1 MTIFR
6 PSSLIAFSGRYR
18 PVLREDLERSARDDV
33 DDPVFPYPHL
43 KATLTSWQS
52 IQDVAGASKYEVV
65 EDARKMLRLVW
76 STREPREY
84 AGFCGVTA
92 AVAHVRPS
100 SRGPGAILIPGS
112 IGEEPLKPTVS
123 TVLPSSRGP
132 VAIRVPGSRVEEHV
146 IPTASTLRPS
156 SRGPGAI
163 CVPGCRGEEVTSA
176 LGAPWPAP
184 GSGVL
189 PVSATSGMG
198 SSSMPPFGSQ
208 LVRKVPGWHPLGFLV
223 GLGP

>member
-132 VAIRVPGSRVEEHV
+132 VAIRVPG
-146 IPTASTLRPS
+146 
-156 SRGPGAI
+156 
-163 CVPGCRGEEVTSA
+163 CRGEEVTSA